1 MRRSRIS
8 AGLWGTLFYL
18 LALQSVSLFAA
29 EGTAQL
35 TFQKTAILGN
45 KTQTYTIRKG
55 DSITRIL
62 RKLRRVATTHEV
74 IKRLNP
80 HITNLDRIY
89 PGQKLILSQE
99 DQKYDPEGDSRSF
112 RNYTIK
118 KGDSITRI
126 IRYELNAEPDDL
138 IDILRS
144 VKRLNPEI
152 ENFNKI
158 YPGHILKIPDGSVK
172 GDEKDPPASV
182 MAASDAGE
190 KAPPAQPAGLSPKNN
205 ISLIGQIVRRL
216 NSTVVGSGN
225 YYIPLPGSGQVTI
238 DCATTPVIELEDGTT
253 VFLDFDGRLPD
264 DLAKMVQAS
273 WPNYHF
279 LKIGKEE
286 DIASVLRK
294 IILQSKSYTMEKA
307 DKPLFLED
315 EPQVKLFLDWLITKK
330 ELSGT
335 VLSRLCLIFAADKS
349 QLLPRPI
356 LAQAKKK
363 GIDICEIINDNV
375 QEIEHDKAAP
385 VPAIMQIKGDTNESL
400 LHNFLVLLGLE
411 PLKNR
416 AIKIFD
422 ARKDGFDISI
432 ESELLVKRE
441 NKTLLVH
448 KNQLPQQFIDTLR
461 LEGMDTFY
469 LAGGMSRKN
478 MLEGVLVPL
487 GIPYQFALF
496 SLPEQGANTR
506 FAVSFFAL
514 KIASDKGQFYLID
527 FDLDMEL
534 YELLVDYWKLGIVR
548 Y

>member
-1 MRRSRIS
+1 MRKSRIS
-8 AGLWGTLFYL
+8 AGLWVILFYL
-18 LALQSVSLFAA
+18 LALQSGYLFAA

-35 TFQKTAILGN
+35 TFQKTAILGD

-62 RKLRRVATTHEV
+62 RKLRRVAMTHDV

-80 HITNLDRIY
+80 HIPNLNRIY
-89 PGQKLILSQE
+89 PGQKLILTQE
-99 DQKYDPEGDSRSF
+99 GQKYHHEGDSQSF
-112 RNYTIK
+112 RNYTTK

-126 IRYELNAEPDDL
+126 ILYELNAEPDDL
-138 IDILRS
+138 VDILRS
-144 VKRLNPEI
+144 VKRLNPEV
-152 ENFNKI
+152 ENLNKI
-158 YPGHILKIPDGSVK
+158 YPGQILKIPDGSGT
-172 GDEKDPPASV
+172 GDDEEPSASV
-182 MAASDAGE
+182 MKASDAGE
-190 KAPPAQPAGLSPKNN
+190 KAPPAQPAGLTPKNN

-216 NSTVVGSGN
+216 NSTVIGSGN

-253 VFLDFDGRLPD
+253 VFLDFAGRLPD
-264 DLAKMVQAS
+264 DLAKMVQAN

-279 LKIGKEE
+279 LKIGRDE
-286 DIASVLRK
+286 DIASVLSK

-335 VLSRLCLIFAADKS
+335 VLSRLCLVFTADES

-363 GIDICEIINDNV
+363 GIDICEILNDKV
-375 QEIEHDKAAP
+375 REKEQAPPVP
-385 VPAIMQIKGDTNESL
+385 VPAITQIKGDTNDVL
-400 LHNFLVLLGLE
+400 LQNFLVLLGLE
-411 PLKNR
+411 PLKNK

-422 ARKDGFDISI
+422 ARKDGFDLSI
-432 ESELLVKRE
+432 EAELLVKRE
-441 NKTLLVH
+441 NKMLMVH
-448 KNQLPQQFIDTLR
+448 KNQLPQQFIDALR
-461 LEGMDTFY
+461 TEGMDPFY

-487 GIPYQFALF
+487 GIPYQFASF
-496 SLPEQGANTR
+496 SLPAQETNTR
-506 FAVSFFAL
+506 FTVSFFAL
-514 KIASDKGQFYLID
+514 KIISDKGQFYLID
-527 FDLDMEL
+527 FDLDREL
-534 YELLVDYWKLGIVR
+534 YELLADYGKLRIVR

>member
-8 AGLWGTLFYL
+8 VGLWGALFYL
-18 LALQSVSLFAA
+18 LAMQSFSLFAA

-35 TFQKTAILGN
+35 TFQKTAIIGD

-62 RKLRRVATTHEV
+62 RKLRMAATTPEV

-89 PGQKLILSQE
+89 PGQKLILTQVGR
-99 DQKYDPEGDSRSF
+99 KYDPESDSQSLT
-112 RNYTIK
+112 NYTIK

-138 IDILRS
+138 IEILSS

-152 ENFNKI
+152 ENLNKI
-158 YPGHILKIPDGSVK
+158 YPGQILKIPGGSVK
-172 GDEKDPPASV
+172 SDEAPPPASV
-182 MAASDAGE
+182 TAASDAGE

-216 NSTVVGSGN
+216 NSTVIGSGN
-225 YYIPLPGSGQVTI
+225 YYIPLPGAGQVTI

-264 DLAKMVQAS
+264 DLAKMVRAS

-279 LKIGKEE
+279 LKIGREE
-286 DIASVLRK
+286 DVTSVLRK

-335 VLSRLCLIFAADKS
+335 VLSRLCLVFAADKS

-363 GIDICEIINDNV
+363 GIDICEILKDKV
-375 QEIEHDKAAP
+375 QETEHDKAAP
-385 VPAIMQIKGDTNESL
+385 GPAIMQIKGDTNEVL
-400 LHNFLVLLGLE
+400 LQNFLVLLGLE

-416 AIKIFD
+416 AVKIFD

-432 ESELLVKRE
+432 EPELLVKRE

-461 LEGMDTFY
+461 MDGTDTFY

-496 SLPEQGANTR
+496 SMPEQGANSR

-527 FDLDMEL
+527 FDPGAEL
-534 YELLVDYWKLGIVR
+534 FELLVDYWKLGIVR